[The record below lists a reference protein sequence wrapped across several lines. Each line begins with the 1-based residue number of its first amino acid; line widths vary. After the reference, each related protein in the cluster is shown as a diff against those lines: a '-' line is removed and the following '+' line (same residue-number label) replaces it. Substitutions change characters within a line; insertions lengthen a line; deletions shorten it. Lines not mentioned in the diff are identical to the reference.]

1 MSKSRKVG
9 KQKPNHGNTIKRQ
22 NVIKNNEQI
31 LSKYK

>member
-9 KQKPNHGNTIKRQ
+9 KQKPNHRNQVKRQ

-31 LSKYK
+31 LAKLK

>member
-9 KQKPNHGNTIKRQ
+9 KQKPNQGNQVKRQ

-31 LSKYK
+31 LAKFK